1 MTINLSDGSRIK
13 VVVKNGS
20 GRITSMGLKDNDN
33 RSSEYN
39 TAIDGIESLILAHA
53 CAGVDVSA
61 PPYVKGI
68 EVAVEAIVNNLT

>member
-33 RSSEYN
+33 PSSEYN

-61 PPYVKGI
+61 PTYVKGI